1 MILADCWY
9 QQSELGQKK
18 ISADAPLTRNTELKA
33 CNPYIATPP
42 CHIDTNRIV
51 LRATFGGQG
60 EENVLNIR
68 GDTDNRLFRDVPVS
82 LIQPEE
88 GPLR

>member
-1 MILADCWY
+1 MRERFQDLKNTLFNII
-9 QQSELGQKK
+9 QGRH
-18 ISADAPLTRNTELKA
+18 ILTRNTELKA
-33 CNPYIATPP
+33 CNTYIATPP

-68 GDTDNRLFRDVPVS
+68 GDTDNS
-82 LIQPEE
+82 K
-88 GPLR
+88 